1 MQNHEKNDCL
11 NLWKARIMPK
21 MRQSTIEKIEKVA
34 TMYAED
40 EDMTLYELTCKVRH
54 NPALITRHLKT
65 DIWFQVMQDYGYDKP
80 KETKRKLK

>member
-1 MQNHEKNDCL
+1 
-11 NLWKARIMPK
+11 MPK

-54 NPALITRHLKT
+54 NPALITTWKQTFGFRWRKIMATINLR
-65 DIWFQVMQDYGYDKP
+65 KP
-80 KETKRKLK
+80 NEKLK